1 MDWYAGFAREQMSYW
16 PTTVLDIGCND
27 GSQLTK
33 FKELGFDTYGVDPA
47 ENLYRISSQDHT
59 VICGFWDEATADQLK
74 RKFDIISSQNAFAHI
89 PDPLAYLKLAKKYL
103 NEHGRLFISTSQ
115 ADMVLNGEFDTIYHE
130 HISFYNAESM
140 RRLAERAGLYLI
152 DVVKT
157 PIHGTSYIF
166 ILSHNHHNSRRMSN
180 ILEQERI
187 AGLHDPAT
195 YTKWARGVK
204 NTLAELKDKLDF
216 YRATGYVLVGY
227 GAAAKGMTL
236 LNAADIRL
244 DVVIDDN
251 PLKQGL
257 LCPGVDTPVVG
268 PDYLDSLTATDRVV
282 FVPLAWNFF
291 KEIRDKILSRRLSA
305 NDRFVKYFPQVEVK

>member
-1 MDWYAGFAREQMSYW
+1 MS
-16 PTTVLDIGCND
+16 
-27 GSQLTK
+27 K
-33 FKELGFDTYGVDPA
+33 
-47 ENLYRISSQDHT
+47 
-59 VICGFWDEATADQLK
+59 
-74 RKFDIISSQNAFAHI
+74 
-89 PDPLAYLKLAKKYL
+89 
-103 NEHGRLFISTSQ
+103 
-115 ADMVLNGEFDTIYHE
+115 
-130 HISFYNAESM
+130 
-140 RRLAERAGLYLI
+140 LAERAGLHLT
-152 DVVKT
+152 DVIKT

-166 ILSHNHHNSRRMSN
+166 VLSQTQYNQYRMSN

-195 YTKWARGVK
+195 YTNWARGVK

-268 PDYLDSLTATDRVV
+268 PDYLDNLTVVERVV